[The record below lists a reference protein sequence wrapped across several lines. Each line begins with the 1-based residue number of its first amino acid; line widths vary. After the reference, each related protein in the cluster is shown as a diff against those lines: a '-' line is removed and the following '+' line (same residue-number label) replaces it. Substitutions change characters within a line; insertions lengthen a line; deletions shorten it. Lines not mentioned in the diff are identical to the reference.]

1 VFRLLPMVSG
11 RDMSTDVIASLADL
25 PPAEARRIL
34 LGLARTHLVEGARG
48 WLGQWRMH
56 DLLRVYA
63 LRLSGAHAVAD
74 GRDQAADRMLKYE
87 RSKRRAV
94 CGGPMTVHGIANE
107 LGVADKYVMSKLQ
120 KWASLSGRHLQRSR
134 LLRHGGCW
142 RLSEVARAKRRASG
156 QHLRTETTITAA
168 GKRPGRTCGFLG
180 AGVLHFDEATA
191 ARQKAAAS
199 SRRRATSTL
208 KASALSNLGD
218 GAPAQDAPGEPS
230 IKNAT

>member
-156 QHLRTETTITAA
+156 QHLRTETHDHRGRETP
-168 GKRPGRTCGFLG
+168 RPNLWLSGCRRPTFRRGYRRPP
-180 AGVLHFDEATA
+180 E
-191 ARQKAAAS
+191 
-199 SRRRATSTL
+199 SRRVFEEA
-208 KASALSNLGD
+208 GD
-218 GAPAQDAPGEPS
+218 QHAEGIGTIES
-230 IKNAT
+230 G